1 MIVSIISLIFFGL
14 DRVAGF
20 ARPSGLRPLTKP
32 LYDNLGG
39 GLGRGLGGGD
49 GAPDDQ
55 TNLEIIRHFRSLFD
69 HGDYSDVIQ
78 GIQQGDIADLYVNR
92 DFTQVVSVGTVGSDG
107 IGGPGAGLGEDY
119 LYDNFKVLDLNP
131 LLTNKLIDRATDANV
146 HITVA
151 DLSAVSDSLYQV
163 QKIVGDAIHFAV
175 LALPYVFVSM
185 ILYSIYTIR
194 SQMPGMGGTPGR
206 RKRGGGGVGGG
217 LGAGGSD
224 PFSLMDRMDV
234 SEYPKPNVSLSAWSG
249 SPEVIDECREVISYL
264 ENKAAYARVGA
275 EMPKGILL
283 EGPPGTGKTLLAK
296 AIATETNS
304 TFISMSG
311 SEFVELFVG
320 MGAARVRELF
330 DDARENRP
338 AIIFI
343 DEIDAIGKQ
352 RGNGANPIGGGNDER
367 EQTLNQLLYEMDGF
381 NDNTDLVVLAATNR
395 RDILDKA
402 LLRPGRFDRVIRVP
416 TPDRESREK
425 ILDLYLK
432 NKPVEQGEGG
442 GESDRTALAEIT
454 EGFSGAELKNLVN
467 EAAIMA
473 ARNNQTTITKTNL
486 FDAFEKS
493 IVGLIRKNATIPA
506 ATQRRVAIH
515 EMGHALM
522 VLEFPDLFDLQK
534 VSIQPTYE
542 GAGGY
547 TLFSEKPEIKEGGL
561 YTKEVLRK
569 RLAITMGGKAAES
582 LMYGDEG
589 VSMGAIQD
597 LNQANQLAKRMVGNF
612 GMGRELEV
620 FYNVEVG
627 EGPGAAGGFGNTYS
641 EEVKQ
646 LMDSESLMLV
656 REAYDMAKTVLEKH
670 RGKLERLSH
679 RLILA
684 KTLMVA
690 DIVDRADRNNL

>member
-1 MIVSIISLIFFGL
+1 MF
-14 DRVAGF
+14 DPVAGF
-20 ARPSGLRPLTKP
+20 IRPSGRSPVKP
-32 LYDNLGG
+32 LYDNG
-39 GLGRGLGGGD
+39 GLGLGGPPEG
-49 GAPDDQ
+49 PDDQ
-55 TNLEIIRHFRSLFD
+55 TNLEIIRHFSKLFD

-78 GIQQGDIADLYVNR
+78 GIQRGDIADIYINR
-92 DFTQVVSVGTVGSDG
+92 DFAQVVAVGTVGSDG

-151 DLSAVSDSLYQV
+151 DLSAVSDSLYQI
-163 QKIVGDAIHFAV
+163 QKIVGDAFHFAV
-175 LALPYVFVSM
+175 VSLPYVFASI
-185 ILYSIYTIR
+185 ILYSIFTVR
-194 SQMPGMGGTPGR
+194 SQMSGMGGR
-206 RKRGGGGVGGG
+206 RKRGGGGVGGGPGLG

-224 PFSLMDRMDV
+224 PFSLMDRSDV
-234 SEYPKPNVSLSAWSG
+234 SDYPKPNVSLTSWSG

-304 TFISMSG
+304 TFISTSG

-352 RGNGANPIGGGNDER
+352 RGNGAGPMGGGNDER

-432 NKPVEQGEGG
+432 NKPLEEWEGQ
-442 GESDRTALAEIT
+442 SDRTTLAEIT

-467 EAAIMA
+467 EAAILA
-473 ARNNQTTITKTNL
+473 ARNNQTAITKINL
-486 FDAFEKS
+486 YDAFEKS

-627 EGPGAAGGFGNTYS
+627 EDGAGAGGFGNTYS

-656 REAYDMAKTVLEKH
+656 REAYDMAKTVLEKR
-670 RGKLERLSH
+670 RGKLEGLSY

-690 DIVDRADRNNL
+690 DIVDRRE